1 MDEKLNVDGLTIA
14 PGVVETILSLAI
26 SQIKGVA
33 VIGASRISEGVIS
46 VLNKRHTSQG
56 IIVAA
61 EDDKITVE
69 VHVQVYYGFR
79 LPEVADQIRST
90 TADALK
96 SQVGIDVAAVNV
108 FIDGIQFME

>member
-1 MDEKLNVDGLTIA
+1 MDEQLNVDGLTIA
-14 PGVVETILSLAI
+14 PGVVETILNLAI
-26 SQIKGVA
+26 SQIDGVA

-46 VLNKRHTSQG
+46 AFNKRHNPQG
-56 IIVAA
+56 ITVTN
-61 EDDKITVE
+61 EDGKAVVE

-79 LPEVADQIRST
+79 LPDLAGQIRSVI
-90 TADALK
+90 ADALK